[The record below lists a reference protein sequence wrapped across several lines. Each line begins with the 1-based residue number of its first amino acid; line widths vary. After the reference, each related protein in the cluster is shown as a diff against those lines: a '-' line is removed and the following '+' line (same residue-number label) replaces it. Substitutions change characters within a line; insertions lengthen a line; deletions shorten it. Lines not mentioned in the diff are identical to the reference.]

1 VEGVAWDNATT
12 GGDNP
17 PASDSISGGGEVGG
31 FANHQNQNRSEW
43 ALVTNK
49 NNYGSANQSW
59 LVRKLHL
66 HPDVVGVYLEAIQV
80 FRPSGNDGNY
90 EICTMAIGA

>member
-1 VEGVAWDNATT
+1 MEGVAWDNATT

-43 ALVTNK
+43 ALVTK
-49 NNYGSANQSW
+49 KQLRFSQPVLAGSEVA
-59 LVRKLHL
+59 
-66 HPDVVGVYLEAIQV
+66 
-80 FRPSGNDGNY
+80 PSPRCGRGLPRSHTSVSS
-90 EICTMAIGA
+90 IWQ

>member
-1 VEGVAWDNATT
+1 MEGVAWDNATT

-43 ALVTNK
+43 AVTNK
-49 NNYGSANQSW
+49 NTYGSANQSW